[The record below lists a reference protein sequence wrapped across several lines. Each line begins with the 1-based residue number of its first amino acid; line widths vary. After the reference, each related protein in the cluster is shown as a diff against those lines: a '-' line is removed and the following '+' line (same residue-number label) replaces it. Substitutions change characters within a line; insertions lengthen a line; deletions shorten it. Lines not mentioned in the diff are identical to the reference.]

1 MRLSLLA
8 FPVAAAFAGFWG
20 PPILHDSGAD
30 AAAGSTQHVSCS
42 KRRLACRERLLAPA
56 GYAAYCG
63 GAPDCPPGHVPA
75 ALRRRLH
82 LPVVK
87 RGAPC
92 PVSAPGRIVSPY
104 SAAAIGD
111 GPLYAISLFSLAR
124 SGVLPFEYPPRRDG
138 LFPGSSWGGQVLKWI
153 GDPAYTGPA
162 LIRGRQLDGRHRLG
176 FARWK
181 IPYSE
186 MQLAP
191 GMGDPAVGGWRG
203 WPGYVR
209 LRAPGCYGLQVD
221 GTSFSEAIVF
231 KAVLMRAGATG
242 HE

>member
-138 LFPGSSWGGQVLKWI
+138 LFPGSS
-153 GDPAYTGPA
+153 
-162 LIRGRQLDGRHRLG
+162 
-176 FARWK
+176 
-181 IPYSE
+181 
-186 MQLAP
+186 
-191 GMGDPAVGGWRG
+191 
-203 WPGYVR
+203 
-209 LRAPGCYGLQVD
+209 
-221 GTSFSEAIVF
+221 
-231 KAVLMRAGATG
+231 
-242 HE
+242 